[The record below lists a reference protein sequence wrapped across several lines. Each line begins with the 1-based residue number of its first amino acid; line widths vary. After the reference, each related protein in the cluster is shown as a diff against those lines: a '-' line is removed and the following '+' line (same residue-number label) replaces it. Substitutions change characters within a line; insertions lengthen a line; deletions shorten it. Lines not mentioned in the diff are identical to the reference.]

1 MSNSRGFQ
9 LSAMDQL
16 ILQRKLDQEMK
27 VELMEKSHF
36 QTEEEKANLS
46 QLASLVQVYCIMID
60 VLLVNQNQ
68 LPPLKNQRL
77 NHLN

>member
-1 MSNSRGFQ
+1 MSNSKGFQ